1 MIKAVFFDLYNT
13 LLGYEPSREEIEAQ
27 ILSSF
32 GIEVAPEALHRP
44 LLKADEFFFTENA
57 LLKMNERSKDD
68 VTALYTRYQ
77 TVLLKEAGIEPSRE
91 LIGGILRKW
100 QTVKFKQVLYDDV
113 LPTLNELK
121 GRGLILGLISNIDR
135 DITALFDELGLAP
148 LLEVIVT
155 SQETGHTKPH
165 PAIFQEALRRARV
178 KPQET
183 MFVGDQYQIDVLG
196 AEKVG
201 MKGVLIDRG
210 DHFNENEVGD
220 HLRIQNLHQLKE
232 HLS

>member
-13 LLGYEPSREEIEAQ
+13 LLGYEPSREKIEAQ

-57 LLKMNERSKDD
+57 LLRMSERSKED
-68 VTALYTRYQ
+68 VTALYARYQ
-77 TVLLKEAGIEPSRE
+77 TVLLKEAGIEPSRG

-113 LPTLNELK
+113 LPALNELK

-135 DITALFDELGLAP
+135 DITPLFDELGLAP

-210 DHFNENEVGD
+210 DHFNEVSD
-220 HLRIQNLHQLKE
+220 HLRIHNLHQLKE